1 VWIKKVI
8 RKNRAADIM
17 NMDLKY
23 NNEKEMCWLGFLGF
37 LGFQGF
43 MAFKLHEPVLLLQF
57 CLFSL
62 LTYFGYLKNE
72 LKYL

>member
-8 RKNRAADIM
+8 RKKQGSCM

-23 NNEKEMCWLGFLGF
+23 NNVKEMCWLGFLGF

-43 MAFKLHEPVLLLQF
+43 MAFKLHEPMSLLQF